1 MNCIKCGEDTRVT
14 TTYQNANGIT
24 RRRRICLFCDFRF
37 TTRERADERDIE
49 RAVMPE
55 APQEGKGV
63 DNLSHAWY
71 NPSSTN
77 KPIEDTP

>member
-37 TTRERADERDIE
+37 TTRERADERDVE
-49 RAVMPE
+49 RAETPE
-55 APQEGKGV
+55 PSGENPGV
-63 DNLSHAWY
+63 DNLSDTWY
-71 NPSSTN
+71 NSSSTN
-77 KPIEDTP
+77 KP

>member
-14 TTYQNANGIT
+14 TTYQNASGIT

-49 RAVMPE
+49 RAVMLE
-55 APQEGKGV
+55 DPQEKGGV
-63 DNLSHAWY
+63 DRLSDVWY
-71 NPSSTN
+71 NSSSTN
-77 KPIEDTP
+77 KR